1 MAEMPARCGSYEQWD
16 DALTDVIEG
25 RGANCPCCAADQLRL
40 VVEDVQPSGRATVSF
55 WCDRCLW
62 GLMPNAVA
70 AGRVARFAD
79 PNQAVE
85 VPNYRIVQ
93 PE

>member
-1 MAEMPARCGSYEQWD
+1 MAEMPASCGSYEQWD

-40 VVEDVQPSGRATVSF
+40 VVDAVHPSGRATVSF

-70 AGRVARFAD
+70 ADRVTRFAGSD
-79 PNQAVE
+79 HDKV
-85 VPNYRIVQ
+85 VPDYRIVQ
-93 PE
+93 PD